1 MIQAFLIAGSLLCT
15 SGSGDISS
23 SDIMPEKSFVFFEA
37 DDLGGML
44 DRISKTPAGEMIFDG
59 RDPNEMLKPMIAD
72 SLSERGIELED
83 MRLPDHVALALYWT
97 FDDEIGIEVPA
108 WIARVGWKDDEAMA
122 KGIFENIVS
131 DLDDKAE
138 MEELRGR
145 DMLVFESKLE
155 LPDMDAMMMEVAPI
169 PMMGDTS
176 HMEDAIRRVFVVR
189 DGSELLMSSE
199 PISLDDALKIMD
211 GGKGKMLSGSDDFE
225 LMNGLV
231 PVEAADASAM
241 LLTENFAEEMKAVV
255 GPMMGMA
262 TPIIQ
267 SAFGDIAG
275 YGFWMK
281 AASEG
286 NLVEYGTN
294 IGMNGDPVG
303 LMKLASVATPLNDI
317 PSYVPAEAVTY
328 GRIDFDFKNLVP
340 TIQQI
345 ISSLPEGQAAQIEP
359 MIQMYA
365 PMMQGS
371 LETMGPEVHIFTT
384 LTDDELNP
392 TRMTMAIPTS
402 DPESMNQ
409 LLSMFG
415 PMMSM
420 QPRDFKGDTIYSDPQ
435 SEFSRTA
442 IGIGAGAV
450 LFGDI
455 DGVEAVLRSSGQ
467 SDLPTM
473 ARSKFARSAMLSSGI
488 PSGDLLAWGL
498 FDTARMI
505 ADIKQLEGG
514 MAGNLADMVDSYDPE
529 KFSEAIGAGWM
540 YGKRVKDGLQFHFGY
555 LEPSE

>member
-1 MIQAFLIAGSLLCT
+1 MIQAFLLAGSILCT
-15 SGSGDISS
+15 PAADDVTST
-23 SDIMPEKSFVFFEA
+23 DIMPENSFLFFEA
-37 DDLGGML
+37 DDLSGML
-44 DRISKTPAGEMIFDG
+44 ERMSKTPAGKMIFKG
-59 RDPNEMLKPMIAD
+59 KDPNEMLKPMIAD
-72 SLSERGIELED
+72 SLSERGIELDD
-83 MRLPDHVALALYWT
+83 MRLPDHVAGALYWT
-97 FDDEIGIEVPA
+97 FDDEIGVEVPA
-108 WIARVGWKDDEAMA
+108 WMARVGWKDDEAMA
-122 KGIFENIVS
+122 KGIFEEIMS

-145 DMLVFESKLE
+145 DMIVFESKLE

-176 HMEDAIRRVFVVR
+176 HMDDAIRRVFVVR

-199 PISLDDALKIMD
+199 PVSLDDALKILD
-211 GGKGKMLSGSDDFE
+211 GGKGKMLSESEAYEMLDG
-225 LMNGLV
+225 MI
-231 PVEAADASAM
+231 PVESADLRAA
-241 LLTENFAEEMKAVV
+241 LLTSNFADEMKAVV

-262 TPIIQ
+262 TPLIQ

-294 IGMNGDPVG
+294 IGMNGEPVG
-303 LMKLASVATPLNDI
+303 LMELVSLAKPMSDI
-317 PSYVPAEAVTY
+317 PAYVSAEAVTY

-345 ISSLPEGQAAQIEP
+345 ISSLPEAQAAQIQP
-359 MIQMYA
+359 MLQMYA

-384 LTDDELNP
+384 ITDDELAP

-473 ARSKFARSAMLSSGI
+473 ARSKFARSAMASANF

-505 ADIKQLEGG
+505 ADLKDLEGSMG
-514 MAGNLADMVDSYDPE
+514 FNFTAMVDSQDVKE
-529 KFSEAIGAGWM
+529 FSKSIGPGWM
-540 YGKRVKDGLQFHFGY
+540 YGKRVDNGLQFHFGY
-555 LEPSE
+555 LEPAE

>member
-1 MIQAFLIAGSLLCT
+1 MIQAFLLAGSILCT
-15 SGSGDISS
+15 PAADDVTST
-23 SDIMPEKSFVFFEA
+23 DIMPENSFLFFEA
-37 DDLGGML
+37 DDLSGML
-44 DRISKTPAGEMIFDG
+44 ERMSKTPAGKMIFKG
-59 RDPNEMLKPMIAD
+59 KDPNEMLKPMIAD
-72 SLSERGIELED
+72 SLSERGIELDD
-83 MRLPDHVALALYWT
+83 MRLPDHVAGALYWT
-97 FDDEIGIEVPA
+97 FDDEIGVEVPA
-108 WIARVGWKDDEAMA
+108 WMARVGWKDDEAMA
-122 KGIFENIVS
+122 KGIFEEIMS

-145 DMLVFESKLE
+145 DMIVFESKLE

-176 HMEDAIRRVFVVR
+176 HMDDAIRRVFVVR

-199 PISLDDALKIMD
+199 PVSLDDALKILD
-211 GGKGKMLSGSDDFE
+211 GGKGKMLSESEAYEMLDG
-225 LMNGLV
+225 MI
-231 PVEAADASAM
+231 PVESADLRAV
-241 LLTENFAEEMKAVV
+241 LLTSNFADEMKAVV

-262 TPIIQ
+262 TPLIQ

-294 IGMNGDPVG
+294 IGMNGEPVG
-303 LMKLASVATPLNDI
+303 LMELVSLAKPMSDI
-317 PSYVPAEAVTY
+317 PAYVSAEAVTY

-345 ISSLPEGQAAQIEP
+345 ISSLPEAQAAQIQP

-384 LTDDELNP
+384 ITDDELAP

-473 ARSKFARSAMLSSGI
+473 ARSKFARSAMASANF

-505 ADIKQLEGG
+505 ADLKDLEGSMG
-514 MAGNLADMVDSYDPE
+514 FNFTAMVDSQDAE
-529 KFSEAIGAGWM
+529 EFSKAIGPGWM
-540 YGKRVKDGLQFHFGY
+540 YGKRVDDGLQFHFGY
-555 LEPSE
+555 LEPAE

>member
-1 MIQAFLIAGSLLCT
+1 MIQAFLLAGSILCT
-15 SGSGDISS
+15 PAADDVSS
-23 SDIMPEKSFVFFEA
+23 TDIMPENSFLFFEA
-37 DDLGGML
+37 DDLSGML
-44 DRISKTPAGEMIFDG
+44 ERMSKTPAGKMIFKG
-59 RDPNEMLKPMIAD
+59 KDPNEMLKPMIAD
-72 SLSERGIELED
+72 SLSERGIELDD
-83 MRLPDHVALALYWT
+83 MRLPDHVAGAFYWT
-97 FDDEIGIEVPA
+97 FDDEIGVEVPA
-108 WIARVGWKDDEAMA
+108 WMARVGWKDDEAMA
-122 KGIFENIVS
+122 KGIFEEIMS
-131 DLDDKAE
+131 DLDDEAE

-145 DMLVFESKLE
+145 DMIVFESKLE

-176 HMEDAIRRVFVVR
+176 HMDDAIRRVFVVR

-199 PISLDDALKIMD
+199 PVSLDDALKILD
-211 GGKGKMLSGSDDFE
+211 GGKGKMLSESEAYEMLDG
-225 LMNGLV
+225 MI
-231 PVEAADASAM
+231 PVESADLSAV
-241 LLTENFAEEMKAVV
+241 LLTSNFADEMKAVV

-262 TPIIQ
+262 TPLIQ

-281 AASEG
+281 AASER
-286 NLVEYGTN
+286 NLLEYGTN

-303 LMKLASVATPLNDI
+303 LMELVSLAKPMSDI
-317 PSYVPAEAVTY
+317 PDYVSAEAVTY
-328 GRIDFDFKNLVP
+328 GRIDFDFKNFVP

-345 ISSLPEGQAAQIEP
+345 VSSLPEAQAAQIQP
-359 MIQMYA
+359 MLQMYA

-384 LTDDELNP
+384 ITDDELAP

-473 ARSKFARSAMLSSGI
+473 ARSKFARSAMASANI

-505 ADIKQLEGG
+505 ADLKDLEGSMG
-514 MAGNLADMVDSYDPE
+514 FNFTAMVDSQDVE
-529 KFSEAIGAGWM
+529 EFSKSIGPGWM
-540 YGKRVKDGLQFHFGY
+540 YGKRVDNGLQFHFGY
-555 LEPSE
+555 LEPAE

>member
-1 MIQAFLIAGSLLCT
+1 MIQAFFLAGSILCT
-15 SGSGDISS
+15 PGAGDVSS
-23 SDIMPEKSFVFFEA
+23 TDIMPKNSFMFFEA
-37 DDLGGML
+37 DDLSGML
-44 DRISKTPAGEMIFDG
+44 QRISKTPAGKMIFQG

-72 SLSERGIELED
+72 SLSERGIGLDD
-83 MRLPDHVALALYWT
+83 MRLPDHVAGALYWT
-97 FDDEIGIEVPA
+97 FDDEIGVEVPA
-108 WIARVGWKDDEAMA
+108 WIARIGWKNDEAMA
-122 KGIFENIVS
+122 KGIFEEIMS
-131 DLDDKAE
+131 DLEDKAD

-145 DMLVFESKLE
+145 DMIVFESKLE
-155 LPDMDAMMMEVAPI
+155 LPDVDAMMMEIAPI

-176 HMEDAIRRVFVVR
+176 HMADAIRRVFVVR

-199 PISLDDALKIMD
+199 PVSLDDALKIMD
-211 GGKGKMLSGSDDFE
+211 GGKGKMLTDSEAYEMLDG
-225 LMNGLV
+225 MV
-231 PVEAADASAM
+231 PVESADVTAV
-241 LLTENFAEEMKAVV
+241 LLTKNFADEMKAVV

-262 TPIIQ
+262 TPLIQ

-294 IGMNGDPVG
+294 IGMNGEPVG
-303 LMKLASVATPLNDI
+303 LMELVSLAKPMSEI
-317 PSYVPAEAVTY
+317 PAYVSAEAVTY

-345 ISSLPEGQAAQIEP
+345 ISSLPEAQAAQIQP
-359 MIQMYA
+359 MLQMYA

-384 LTDDELNP
+384 ITDDELAP

-473 ARSKFARSAMLSSGI
+473 ARSKFARSAMTSADI

-505 ADIKQLEGG
+505 ADIKDLEGS
-514 MAGNLADMVDSYDPE
+514 MAGNFADMVDPQDIE
-529 KFSEAIGAGWM
+529 KFSKAIGPGWM
-540 YGKRVKDGLQFHFGY
+540 YGKRVDNGLQFHFGY
-555 LEPSE
+555 LEPAE

>member
-1 MIQAFLIAGSLLCT
+1 MIHAFLLAGSLLVMP
-15 SGSGDISS
+15 GSDDVASK
-23 SDIMPEKSFVFFEA
+23 DLMPGNSFMFFEA

-44 DRISKTPAGEMIFDG
+44 ERISKTPAGKMIFQG
-59 RDPNEMLKPMIAD
+59 KTPNEMLQPMVVD
-72 SLSERGIELED
+72 SLSKRGIGIED
-83 MRLPDHVALALYWT
+83 MRLPDHFAGAFYWT
-97 FDDEIGIEVPA
+97 FDDDIGVEVPA
-108 WIARVGWKDDEAMA
+108 WIARVGWNDDEPMA
-122 KGIFENIVS
+122 KAIFDEIVS
-131 DLDDKAE
+131 DLDDKAD

-145 DMLVFESKLE
+145 DMLVFESKIE
-155 LPDMDAMMMEVAPI
+155 LPDMEAMMMEVAPI

-176 HMEDAIRRVFVVR
+176 YMNDAIRRVFVVR

-199 PISLDDALKIMD
+199 PVALDDALKVID
-211 GGKGKMLSGSDDFE
+211 GGKEKMLSESKAYEKMEG
-225 LMNGLV
+225 MV
-231 PVEAADASAM
+231 PVEAADLTAV
-241 LLTENFAEEMKAVV
+241 LLTNSFADQMKAVF

-267 SAFGDIAG
+267 TAFGDISG

-281 AASEG
+281 AAADG
-286 NLVEYGTN
+286 NLFEYGSN
-294 IGMNGDPVG
+294 IGVNGDPVG
-303 LMKLASVATPLNDI
+303 LMKLVSLAKPLSEI
-317 PSYVPAEAVTY
+317 PDYVSAEAVSY
-328 GRIDFDFKNLVP
+328 GRVDFDFKNLVP

-345 ISSLPEGQAAQIEP
+345 IAALPEGQAAQIQP

-365 PMMQGS
+365 PMMQGA
-371 LETMGPEVHIFTT
+371 LETMGPEIHVFTT
-384 LTDDELNP
+384 VTDDELAP
-392 TRMTMAIPTS
+392 TRMTMAIPTT

-420 QPRDFKGDTIYSDPQ
+420 QPRDFKGDTVYSDPQ

-473 ARSKFARSAMLSSGI
+473 SRSKFARSVMTSSGI
-488 PSGDLLAWGL
+488 PSGDLLSWGI

-505 ADIKQLEGG
+505 ADIKNIEGG
-514 MAGNLADMVDSYDPE
+514 MAGNLASMVNSKDLKE
-529 KFSEAIGAGWM
+529 FSQAIGPGWM
-540 YGKRVKDGLQFHFGY
+540 YGKRVDDGFQFHFGY
-555 LEPSE
+555 LEPAE